1 MQPLLEQRHKEEEE
15 RLLRFLAEERE
26 KEMKRLDD
34 TIAVEKEK
42 AAEELLNSFD
52 QMSLQN
58 SVPRSLVEERERI
71 EDHFRRVRDERLRLV
86 TEKISTEEKTRNGK
100 MVDRHCQEMLMLIG
114 EKVRL
119 VFWCVC
125 VCVCVLCCV
134 VLSVCVCV
142 VLCCVVLCC
151 VVLCCVVLCCVEC
164 VCVCLCV
171 CLCV

>member
-1 MQPLLEQRHKEEEE
+1 MPQRHLCSSQDFDTSGVFEVQPLLEQRHKEEEE

-34 TIAVEKEK
+34 TIALEKEK

-86 TEKISTEEKTRNGK
+86 TDKISTEEKTRNGK
-100 MVDRHCQEMLMLIG
+100 MVDRHCQEMLLLIG
-114 EKVRL
+114 EKVMF

-125 VCVCVLCCV
+125 VCVCV
-134 VLSVCVCV
+134 
-142 VLCCVVLCC
+142 
-151 VVLCCVVLCCVEC
+151 
-164 VCVCLCV
+164 
-171 CLCV
+171 